1 MEILLNG
8 ERVSLDVD
16 VLADAVAALGFTEAR
31 VAVAVN
37 ETFVA
42 RAQWPSYRLQAED
55 RLEVLSPIE
64 GG

>member
-8 ERVSLDVD
+8 ERVSLEVD
-16 VLADAVAALGFTEAR
+16 VLADAVAALGFAEAR

-42 RAQWPSYRLQAED
+42 RTQWPSYRLQAED

>member
-8 ERVSLDVD
+8 ERVSLEVD
-16 VLADAVAALGFTEAR
+16 VLADAVAALGFAEAR

-42 RAQWPSYRLQAED
+42 RAQWPSYRLQTED

>member
-1 MEILLNG
+1 MDILLNG
-8 ERVSLDVD
+8 ERVSLEVD
-16 VLADAVAALGFTEAR
+16 MLADAVVALGFAEAR

>member
-8 ERVSLDVD
+8 ERVSLQVD
-16 VLADAVAALGFTEAR
+16 VLADAVAELGFAEAR
-31 VAVAVN
+31 VAIAVN

-42 RAQWPSYRLQAED
+42 RVQWPSYRLQAED